1 MVGTAPVI
9 VTELQESAP
18 VNTFDA
24 VPTLTVVPLRVIV
37 LIALEAVVPSLRVT
51 VMLPTVVGFTGPV
64 VTG

>member
-1 MVGTAPVI
+1 VI

-51 VMLPTVVGFTGPV
+51 VMLPTVVGSRGPS
-64 VTG
+64 